1 MANSA
6 LGSQT
11 FTALALPS
19 GVMMDYAGTSAPTGW
34 LMCDG
39 RAVLRSAYPE
49 LFLSIGTSY
58 GIGDGVT
65 TFNLPDFRGRFTRY
79 NDNMGTVAG
88 AAGRDTGRVHGSAQ
102 GQATAKNGMNAA
114 SSSPSTSASTST
126 SSQGAHG
133 HNWSIFGYD
142 YAWEGINSRPVPQ
155 ATYADLAIG
164 RFGSG
169 FSGPHDIATSSATP
183 SISTSTSTST
193 STTTT
198 TTLTGDTETRPINL
212 SCNKIIKI

>member
-58 GIGDGVT
+58 GVGDGVT

-88 AAGRDTGRVHGSAQ
+88 AAGRDVGRVHGSTQ
-102 GQATAKNGMNAA
+102 GQAVKASDLTAGSSSVSGSLTMAKNQMNTDQPGHKHFFGPLFRDSAFA
-114 SSSPSTSASTST
+114 DNNMPPRGSNSPISGNAQTDNSWILWSD
-126 SSQGAHG
+126 GA
-133 HNWSIFGYD
+133 N
-142 YAWEGINSRPVPQ
+142 
-155 ATYADLAIG
+155 ATG
-164 RFGSG
+164 
-169 FSGPHDIATSSATP
+169 
-183 SISTSTSTST
+183 SISGTAVAQTIS
-193 STTTT
+193 
-198 TTLTGDTETRPINL
+198 GGTETRPINL